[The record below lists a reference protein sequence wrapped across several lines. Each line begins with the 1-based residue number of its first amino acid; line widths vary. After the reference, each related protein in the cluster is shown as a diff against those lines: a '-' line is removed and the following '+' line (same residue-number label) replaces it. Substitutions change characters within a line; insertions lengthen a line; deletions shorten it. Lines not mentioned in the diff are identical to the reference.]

1 MSEGYNFTAPGPGTF
16 DFEGDTTFYVVRDNN
31 EIGVVHAN
39 QKAAYTAAVVG
50 NLAVARRDES
60 VSGISKR
67 ATFVSCSSSRQSQL
81 NTAIASAETYAS
93 EAYKYLNGISA
104 STTRYATWF
113 GAYTSSRRSTVLSHF
128 SKIDGN
134 NFSSFT
140 YDCSCTDSS
149 YAYVYPAT

>member
-16 DFEGDTTFYVVRDNN
+16 DFEGDNTFYVVRENN

-60 VSGISKR
+60 VRGISKR
-67 ATFVSCSSSRQSQL
+67 ATFVSCSSTQQTQL
-81 NTAIASAETYAS
+81 TTALASAETYAS
-93 EAYKYLNGISA
+93 EAYKYLNSISA

-113 GAYTSSRRSTVLSHF
+113 GAYTTSRHSTVLSHF

-134 NFSSFT
+134 DFSTFT
-140 YDCSCTDSS
+140 FDCSCTDSA